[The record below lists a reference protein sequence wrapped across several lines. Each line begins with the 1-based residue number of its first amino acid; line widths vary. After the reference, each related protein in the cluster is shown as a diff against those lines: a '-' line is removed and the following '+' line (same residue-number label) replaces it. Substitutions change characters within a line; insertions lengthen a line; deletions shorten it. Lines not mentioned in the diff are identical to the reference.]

1 MEKFCPNCGAELP
14 ENAKFC
20 SQCGWMVDAQTS
32 VEADLPEE
40 SASPE
45 MGSTEPEFAP
55 AEPEKPKKRLKWW
68 MIAIPVVVALA
79 IVVACMWGQIML
91 WVSPG
96 AVLARASVNTNADLK
111 DRLQETPLAMMAG
124 VINQEGKY
132 TSNIQLGIQE
142 SQIGGMDLDMTIRT
156 DRRQGQQNLT
166 GKLTLMGESV
176 DVSAYLD
183 QDCFAMGTS
192 ILKDGQYY
200 GITYDTL
207 SGDLRASP
215 LFSDMSEESL
225 EMFEES
231 IQRLQDQI
239 RLASGENG
247 KEIASKIQQVFLDF
261 YSEIKWETS
270 HRKLELNGVSRNC
283 SVVSFRMT
291 QEDLADLLEKSIAIL
306 EQDEMARSLF
316 FPSASNLMLGI
327 TPYDADSVWEDVRD
341 SYLEIA
347 QTLRNDSLINAEC
360 CYYIYGNHLVAIGME
375 ADCEVEGERYPG
387 YWLLNFGENPGV
399 DDITL
404 TLESEKEST
413 GERIH
418 FVCTLNT
425 RKSAVS
431 CGETLTIRMEDGGSQ
446 EKTISASYLWD
457 RATGDLALEFSM
469 EGDLEET
476 VSLSH
481 TISLKEQ
488 PNGFRMDLGNI
499 MEIAS
504 RFEDAEMLPYD
515 SMNLAI
521 GVTAGAEITKPEYV
535 NLDQWSKDDLFE
547 LISGLYA
554 G

>member
-1 MEKFCPNCGAELP
+1 MGTICPNCGAELP

-20 SQCGWMVDAQTS
+20 SQCGWMVAAQTP

-40 SASPE
+40 SAAPE

-55 AEPEKPKKRLKWW
+55 VAPEKPKQRLKWW
-68 MIAIPVVVALA
+68 MIAIPVVAALA

-96 AVLARASVNTNADLK
+96 VMLAKASVNTNADLK
-111 DRLQETPLAMMAG
+111 DRLQGTPLAMMAG
-124 VINQEGKY
+124 VINQKGKY

-156 DRRQGQQNLT
+156 DQLQGQQDLT
-166 GKLTLMGESV
+166 GKLTLMGESF

-183 QDCFAMGTS
+183 QDCLALGTS

-200 GITYDTL
+200 GITFDTL

-215 LFSDMSEESL
+215 LFSSMSEAHMEA
-225 EMFEES
+225 FEQS
-231 IQRLQDQI
+231 ILMLRDQL

-247 KEIASKIQQVFLDF
+247 KELASKIQQVFLNF
-261 YSEIKWETS
+261 YSGIKLETG

-291 QEDLADLLEKSIAIL
+291 QEDLADLMENSIAIL
-306 EQDEMARSLF
+306 EQDERVQSIYGLE
-316 FPSASNLMLGI
+316 SAEAG
-327 TPYDADSVWEDVRD
+327 TDEFRDEVRN
-341 SYLEIA
+341 SYGELI

-360 CYYIYGNHLVAIGME
+360 SYYIYGNHLVAIGVE

-387 YWLLNFGENPGV
+387 YWLLSFGENPAV

-418 FVCTLNT
+418 YVCTLNT

-431 CGETLTIRMEDGGSQ
+431 CGETLTIQMEDGGSLR
-446 EKTISASYLWD
+446 EVLSASYLWD
-457 RATGDLALEFSM
+457 RATGDMTLDFSM
-469 EGDLEET
+469 DEDQDET
-476 VSLSH
+476 VAFSH

-488 PNGFRMDLGNI
+488 PNGFRADLGNI

-504 RFEDAEMLPYD
+504 RFEDAEVLPYD

-521 GVTAGAEITKPEYV
+521 GVVAGAEITKPEYV